1 MSGIASA
8 LLSGPALAYQQF
20 AERVV
25 KFSSARAEVSG
36 TLLMPRTD
44 SKVPCLVLLGG
55 TLSQTRDGGMTNMA
69 LPPRHAMRS
78 LAEELAAAGYATLRF
93 DRVGYGES
101 RAKKTWTGS
110 YREESQVAAAAIRFA
125 RRQREA
131 SRVLVVGES
140 AGAYLACLAAQ
151 DGVPADGYIFLGGL
165 CSPAI
170 EMYEYNFGR
179 LVQYAERSPENMA
192 WALEHARRDLALGRH
207 YRELFEAAQAGHLEF
222 EIVDGDYRTMQKLA
236 RRHEE
241 LEFPPD
247 RMFRHIQAP
256 VLALGGARDMNVP
269 PSHPARIVQILH
281 SIGNLN
287 AVSLVIPSAD
297 HSFQRAADDPDTA
310 WRERYTFESFRHPYA
325 SAMYRAIIA
334 WLAQAAP
341 SVIAPTNLARALPLR
356 HRAVTAPELDGMTEF
371 APERLQFAPGVEI
384 IEDVTNRSKTVGVD
398 TLEGRIGPLLLAEQ
412 SQATFIEMPSGLYL
426 DEHPHGSE
434 SIIYTASGRWVL
446 CSQGRRRV
454 MKPGSL
460 FRFDANIPTGYEVP
474 FPESATILIFKE
486 RRTTR
491 AEKEFVEYL
500 RGLADKLKKEQ
511 ATGTPFLL
519 KNLPA
524 DHPARVF
531 AREINAGFEATP

>member
-1 MSGIASA
+1 MSQTRDAAFRQKRSPLHFIIVMGGIASA
-8 LLSGPALAYQQF
+8 LLAGPALAYEQF

-36 TLLMPRTD
+36 TLLMPRTE

-55 TLSQTRDGGMTNMA
+55 TLSQTRDGGMTNTA
-69 LPPRHAMRS
+69 LPPRHALRR

-192 WALEHARRDLALGRH
+192 WALEYARRDLALGRH
-207 YRELFEAAQAGHLEF
+207 YREVFEAAQAGHLEF
-222 EIVDGDYRTMQKLA
+222 EIVDGDYRAMQKLA
-236 RRHEE
+236 RRQEE

-281 SIGNLN
+281 SIGNSN

-297 HSFQRAADDPDTA
+297 HSFQRAADDPDAA

-325 SAMYRAIIA
+325 GAMYRAIVA

-341 SVIAPTNLARALPLR
+341 SVVAQTNLARALPLR
-356 HRAVTAPELDGMTEF
+356 HRAVAAPELDGKTEF

-384 IEDVTNRSKTVGVD
+384 IEDVTNRSKTAGVD

-412 SQATFIEMPSGLYL
+412 TQATFIEMPSGLYL
-426 DEHPHGSE
+426 DERPHPSE

-446 CSQGRRRV
+446 CSQGR
-454 MKPGSL
+454 
-460 FRFDANIPTGYEVP
+460 
-474 FPESATILIFKE
+474 
-486 RRTTR
+486 
-491 AEKEFVEYL
+491 
-500 RGLADKLKKEQ
+500 
-511 ATGTPFLL
+511 
-519 KNLPA
+519 
-524 DHPARVF
+524 
-531 AREINAGFEATP
+531 